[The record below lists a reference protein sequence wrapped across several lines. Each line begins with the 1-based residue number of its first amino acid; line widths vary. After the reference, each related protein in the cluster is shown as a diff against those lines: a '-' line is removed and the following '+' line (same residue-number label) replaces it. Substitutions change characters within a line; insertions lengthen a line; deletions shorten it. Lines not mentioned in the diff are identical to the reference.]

1 MRIIALIDQA
11 SVYAYSREPLTVVGT
26 FPGSANQGVYRVSCT
41 GVAPRECRFHP
52 RNHELRKTSTRLL
65 FTSV

>member
-41 GVAPRECRFHP
+41 GVAPRECRFYP
-52 RNHELRKTSTRLL
+52 RNHEFRGL
-65 FTSV
+65 